1 MTTHT
6 QKFKAGD
13 PFPQII
19 LPTVGGNG
27 IQLGQPQGNCDWRMI
42 VVYRG
47 KHCGLCKDYLE
58 KLNALKDKFYKIKID
73 VVAVTA
79 DSQEKA
85 AFRYLESHLSFPVAY
100 DLSLDQAGT
109 LGLYISDP
117 REGETDR
124 PFPEPGIF
132 VVNAEGNVQVI
143 DISNAP
149 FARADLDDLLWGL
162 EYIREEGNYPIRGTH
177 E

>member
-1 MTTHT
+1 MEIG
-6 QKFKAGD
+6 K
-13 PFPQII
+13 
-19 LPTVGGNG
+19 
-27 IQLGQPQGNCDWRMI
+27 PQGDCDWKMI

-58 KLNALKDKFYKIKID
+58 KLNGLQDEFNNIKID
-73 VVAVTA
+73 IVAVTA
-79 DSQEKA
+79 DPEDKA
-85 AFRYLESHLSFPVAY
+85 KFRVEESGLNIPLAY
-100 DLSLDQAGT
+100 DLSLDQARI

-132 VVNAEGNVQVI
+132 VVNTEGNVQII

-149 FARADLDDLLWGL
+149 FARADLDELLWGL
-162 EYIREEGNYPIRGTH
+162 GYIREEGNYPIRGMH
-177 E
+177 Q